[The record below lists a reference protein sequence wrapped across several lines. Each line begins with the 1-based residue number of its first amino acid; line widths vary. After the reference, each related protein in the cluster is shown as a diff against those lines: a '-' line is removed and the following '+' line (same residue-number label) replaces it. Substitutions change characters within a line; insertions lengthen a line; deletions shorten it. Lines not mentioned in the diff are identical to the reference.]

1 MTETKGTKG
10 TFGNPKSSLTIFNSD
25 KTFLFKARA
34 SCDSALVGDNGR
46 KTREDNVHNMP
57 KDRVKIQEGYIGNDG
72 LLLGNEL
79 GCHLSQVD
87 GTEKKKAKSIR
98 SPKGKKNSNPKE
110 TKSLKRSSLKPI
122 TKPYHPTPSTS
133 SDSSSSTLHGSF
145 QQKATNLPLLEVGN
159 MAQEQSRSYSR
170 RSNCS
175 DSFSSHGYN
184 GRDQGESVR
193 SMDAH
198 ISNHS
203 REREQGIWH

>member
-57 KDRVKIQEGYIGNDG
+57 KDRVEIQEGCIRNDG

-79 GCHLSQVD
+79 GYHLSQVD

-98 SPKGKKNSNPKE
+98 SPRGKKNSNPKE

-170 RSNCS
+170 
-175 DSFSSHGYN
+175 
-184 GRDQGESVR
+184 
-193 SMDAH
+193 
-198 ISNHS
+198 
-203 REREQGIWH
+203 